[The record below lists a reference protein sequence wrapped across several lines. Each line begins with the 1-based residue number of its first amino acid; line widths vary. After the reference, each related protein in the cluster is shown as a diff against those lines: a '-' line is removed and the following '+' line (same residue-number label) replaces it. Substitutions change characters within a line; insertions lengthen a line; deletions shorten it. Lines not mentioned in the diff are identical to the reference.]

1 MAPTTAFKLG
11 QMANPA
17 EMYLTD
23 MFTISI
29 NIAGNGGMSVPV
41 GLGAQTSMPIG
52 VQLVAPMF
60 KDENMLRVGAAL
72 ETAYGR
78 AQPRVR

>member
-1 MAPTTAFKLG
+1 
-11 QMANPA
+11 
-17 EMYLTD
+17 

-29 NIAGNGGMSVPV
+29 TLRATGGMSVPV
-41 GLGAQTSMPIG
+41 GLGRRSGMPIG

-72 ETAYGR
+72 RDGVR
-78 AQPRVR
+78 ARVRSPRVRRRKGG